1 MSEQFAR
8 GRSAEVFKN
17 ADGTVT
23 KLFFADYPRENA
35 EKEFRTSRIASEL
48 GFTPTQIDA

>member
-35 EKEFRTSRIASEL
+35 EKEFGGKVYMPYDQEDFYL
-48 GFTPTQIDA
+48 